1 MKSKGGRPKNFKTP
15 KEMLDKFLDYYKS
28 CFITEKNKEGVEYQ
42 RNIKPVTLIGA
53 TNFLDISK
61 DTFAEYSHK
70 PEFSD
75 TVKKIKQI
83 CEEFLIEQ
91 MFYNPRQ
98 VSMIFLAKN
107 NFGYTDTTEQKV
119 TVTDNKIKFNFGQDE
134 EDTTDG
140 N

>member
-1 MKSKGGRPKNFKTP
+1 MKNKGGRPKNFKTP
-15 KEMLDKFLDYYKS
+15 KEMLDKFLEYYNN
-28 CFITEKNKEGVEYQ
+28 CFIDEQSKSGKVYKK
-42 RNIKPVTLIGA
+42 NIKPVTLIGA

-70 PEFSD
+70 SEFSD

-107 NFGYTDTTEQKV
+107 NFGYTDV
-119 TVTDNKIKFNFGQDE
+119 TQQEIKVTDNNIKFQFGIEETPEVDE
-134 EDTTDG
+134 
-140 N
+140 